1 VQPVE
6 SLHHANGVTQEKHMN
21 KPHEINL
28 MDELTLLGVTQYYA
42 FVEERQKVHC
52 LNTLFSK
59 VTFPC
64 CFLDPSFDLC
74 DHLRSCKSTNQSS
87 SAIRHSASNS
97 SRRRSPNSATLA
109 STHTPRCCSRIA
121 IAFFTTLGMGFA
133 GTLCALVC
141 RSSIVVRLLSPF
153 TPFPSFPPR
162 Y

>member
-1 VQPVE
+1 
-6 SLHHANGVTQEKHMN
+6 MN

-59 VTFPC
+59 VC
-64 CFLDPSFDLC
+64 SSYRFLDSSFDLR
-74 DHLRSCKSTNQSS
+74 DHLCSCKSTNRSS

-97 SRRRSPNSATLA
+97 SRRRLPNSATLA
-109 STHTPRCCSRIA
+109 STHTQRCCSHIV
-121 IAFFTTLGMGFA
+121 IAFSMTLGMGFA
-133 GTLCALVC
+133 GTLYALVC
-141 RSSIVVRLLSPF
+141 HSSILVQLLLSHPAIPPSRHPAF
-153 TPFPSFPPR
+153 TTRCLPSP

>member
-1 VQPVE
+1 
-6 SLHHANGVTQEKHMN
+6 MN

-59 VTFPC
+59 VSISC
-64 CFLDPSFDLC
+64 RFLDSSFDLC
-74 DHLRSCKSTNQSS
+74 DHPRSCKLTNRSS

-97 SRRRSPNSATLA
+97 SRRRLPSSATLV
-109 STHTPRCCSRIA
+109 STHTPRCYSRTA
-121 IAFFTTLGMGFA
+121 IAFSMTLGMGFA
-133 GTLCALVC
+133 GTLCALVR
-141 RSSIVVRLLSPF
+141 RSSIQVQPPLPSHHAHFTTGYSPAL
-153 TPFPSFPPR
+153 